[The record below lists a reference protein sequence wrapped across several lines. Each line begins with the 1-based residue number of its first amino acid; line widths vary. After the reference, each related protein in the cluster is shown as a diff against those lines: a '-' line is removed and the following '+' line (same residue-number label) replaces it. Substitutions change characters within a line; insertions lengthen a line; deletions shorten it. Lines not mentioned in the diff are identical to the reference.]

1 VTKLKEEVE
10 DLCWKLEHEQKV
22 AEQVR
27 EALENRISSTLA
39 ENNTLK
45 KANLEA
51 KNDQEAL
58 EAEITT
64 HQDEIKKL
72 KETITQ
78 HKIAEQKLG
87 FEKDKLA
94 DDVVKLVEH

>member
-78 HKIAEQKLG
+78 HKIAE
-87 FEKDKLA
+87 
-94 DDVVKLVEH
+94 

>member
-1 VTKLKEEVE
+1 MTRLKEEVE
-10 DLCWKLEHEQKV
+10 DLGWKLEHEQKV

-39 ENNTLK
+39 ENSTLK
-45 KANLEA
+45 KVNLEA
-51 KNDQEAL
+51 KDDQEAL
-58 EAEITT
+58 QADITA

-78 HKIAEQKLG
+78 HKI
-87 FEKDKLA
+87 
-94 DDVVKLVEH
+94 VE